1 MNTRFSPA
9 PSNFSVG
16 FIVLARKL
24 SWSDGITLYNS
35 SPVEL
40 HRFVSFFLYRQ
51 NSFLTASFCK
61 NMPLLSYT
69 LPLKDFYTYGCDDS
83 NENKI
88 YQTSEKWVHFFA
100 KIHFLASVLLKLPVL
115 PEWFWCINCFV
126 HRRNLSPLP
135 LVIIINQSLTSSGIC
150 ALPPLE
156 PISETECGL
165 TYARFY
171 VTYLNWS

>member
-1 MNTRFSPA
+1 
-9 PSNFSVG
+9 
-16 FIVLARKL
+16 
-24 SWSDGITLYNS
+24 
-35 SPVEL
+35 
-40 HRFVSFFLYRQ
+40 
-51 NSFLTASFCK
+51 
-61 NMPLLSYT
+61 MPLLSYT

-100 KIHFLASVLLKLPVL
+100 KIHFLASVLLIYIARTSYRDDF
-115 PEWFWCINCFV
+115 ESIINSSV
-126 HRRNLSPLP
+126 HRWIMEPITRSLP

-150 ALPPLE
+150 ALPPFE

-171 VTYLNWS
+171 VTYLN